1 MKKILCVIIAV
12 VIALS
17 SMSIVGFAAKKV
29 PDFTITTSTASAKV
43 GDTVKV
49 SVKVE
54 KGSRLCAIAMDLVYD
69 NTYFEVVSATAG
81 TAVDGVVN
89 AKHTAKRVRFSAAKA
104 EELQI
109 EAVLFTAEFKVLK
122 TNGTF
127 TLDATEVCTTKSNGS
142 ANWNDVT
149 EDVQEKLEDYS
160 VTVVCSHANK
170 EEVVLE
176 EPSCSKVGYKAEK
189 CKECDWQSEK
199 AEIPMTE
206 HNKEELVL
214 LQPTCTE
221 AGYKAELCKNCDW
234 ESEKTEIPAKG
245 HTEGLMLT
253 VKPATTTE
261 KGLKQQKCIVCGD
274 ILAEEEIPMLPPYTL
289 GDVNNDGRIT
299 AVDARMVL
307 RAVAGLVELTE
318 VQIAAADT
326 NKDEKITAVDAR
338 MILQYVVGKVKF

>member
-29 PDFTITTSTASAKV
+29 PEFTIATSTASAKV
-43 GDTVKV
+43 GDTVTV
-49 SVKVE
+49 SVKVA

-89 AKHTAKRVRFSAAKA
+89 EKHTEKRVRFSAAKA
-104 EELQI
+104 EELQV
-109 EAVLFTAEFKVLK
+109 EAILFTAEFKVLK
-122 TNGTF
+122 TNGSF
-127 TLDATEVCTTKSNGS
+127 TLDAAEVCTTKSNGS

-149 EDVQEKLEDYS
+149 EDVQGKLENYS
-160 VTVVCSHANK
+160 VTVACAHADK
-170 EEVVLE
+170 ETVVLE
-176 EPSCSKVGYKAEK
+176 EPSCSKVGYQTEK

-214 LQPTCTE
+214 LEPTCTE
-221 AGYKAELCKNCDW
+221 VGYKAELCKNCDR

-245 HTEGLMLT
+245 HIEGLMLT

-261 KGLKQQKCIVCGD
+261 KGLKQKKCVVCGEV
-274 ILAEEEIPMLPPYTL
+274 LAEEEVPMLPPYKL
-289 GDVNNDGRIT
+289 GDVNNDGFIT

-307 RAVAGLVELTE
+307 RAVAGIVELTE
-318 VQIAAADT
+318 VQKAAADT
-326 NKDEKITAVDAR
+326 NKDGNVTAVDAR